1 MEQLSASVAERLELS
16 QIASR
21 LSTLHRDNNAI
32 FTIIAERFNMS
43 YQEVKSKMET
53 LDRTYRQYKAKKK
66 SLFWFEFYV
75 KESSHHRKIV
85 TPMIEKIEE
94 KDVSMLSQI
103 ASELSTLHRDNNA
116 IFTIIAERFNMSYQE
131 VKSKMETLDRTY
143 RQYKAKKQ
151 SLFWFEFYVKE
162 SSHHRKIVTPMIEKI
177 EEKDVSMVVIDSSDD
192 STETLPI
199 DWEPTEEVLDQKQ
212 VSNFAKVEK
221 EEPPNETNDDLTN
234 FDKNFLNTIRH
245 LYLSKNKQTRK
256 LFGQKILKFAFEQ
269 E

>member
-1 MEQLSASVAERLELS
+1 MRFL
-16 QIASR
+16 
-21 LSTLHRDNNAI
+21 
-32 FTIIAERFNMS
+32 IIAERFNMS
-43 YQEVKSKMET
+43 YKRFQDGNIGSDLSSVQGKKQKPILVRVLCKRIISSSKN
-53 LDRTYRQYKAKKK
+53 RHA
-66 SLFWFEFYV
+66 
-75 KESSHHRKIV
+75 
-85 TPMIEKIEE
+85 MIEKIEE
-94 KDVSMLSQI
+94 KMSACYLKLH
-103 ASELSTLHRDNNA
+103 SELSTLHRDNNA

-143 RQYKAKKQ
+143 RQYKAKNK

-162 SSHHRKIVTPMIEKI
+162 SSHHRKIVKPMIEKI
-177 EEKDVSMVVIDSSDD
+177 KEKDVSMVVIDSSDD
-192 STETLPI
+192 STETLPME
-199 DWEPTEEVLDQKQ
+199 WEPTEEVLDQKQ

-256 LFGQKILKFAFEQ
+256 LFGQKLLKFAFEQ